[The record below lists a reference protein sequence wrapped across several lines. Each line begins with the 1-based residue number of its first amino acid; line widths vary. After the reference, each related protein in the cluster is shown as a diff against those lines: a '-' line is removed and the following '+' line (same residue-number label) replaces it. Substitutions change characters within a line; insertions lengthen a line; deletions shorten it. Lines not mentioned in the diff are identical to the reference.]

1 MARIHRY
8 DDYIPERTMSADK
21 VKITD
26 KLNMGNIRIGYMSR
40 CGTGN
45 FYFENVTGDKMV
57 VLKYEDWNIEY
68 LSEK

>member
-1 MARIHRY
+1 MSRIHRY

-26 KLNMGNIRIGYMSR
+26 KQNIGNVRIGYMSR
-40 CGTGN
+40 CTTN
-45 FYFENVTGDKMV
+45 SFYFENVSGSNV
-57 VLKYEDWNIEY
+57 EVLLYEDWNIEY